1 MNKYIKKIVLVS
13 IALIIFFLMGCG
25 AVKKNE
31 ESLKSDFQESQ
42 EIQEDD
48 SNLEEQEE
56 ISEDKQT
63 QNRTTEEKTK
73 LQVKDR
79 LAILLREESIETS
92 YQVYSNTYDYGVDGE
107 INYSVPY
114 FQIFGLNNPGLE
126 DKINEVL
133 LKAAIEWLRDNC
145 LWASDSK
152 LQITSQT
159 EDYFSYIYMI
169 DMNDHIF
176 GTYCYGVTIDLKT
189 GVRLSLDDFLTI
201 DDTFMEQVAAYDYND
216 EFVFPLSVEESK
228 TMIES
233 ALMTELEYLEEN
245 GSDVEYVMGPLKYKS
260 SFYIKPGDLIII
272 RDTYDMGDIYYSKI
286 QME

>member
-1 MNKYIKKIVLVS
+1 
-13 IALIIFFLMGCG
+13 MGCG

-216 EFVFPLSVEESK
+216 EFIFPLSVEESK